1 MSKVRH
7 KKPAVK
13 AKAKKKVAKKV
24 ATLAKPKK
32 KLTKA
37 EQAALEIAKREK
49 IFKAASPAQKRVL
62 IAKDVIA
69 QIKAKKLKP
78 AHGTFVTFDKV
89 AGLNMTPTD
98 PYSEPTREDVSYHL
112 GADKDARE
120 LYLENKIQR
129 CSCCA
134 LGSLFVSCTLYNDNT
149 TADEFT
155 FAGEEISDWLTSGG
169 KAERMSNGLDKFFS
183 IQQLQLIEQTFET
196 DNGVV
201 QSHDEDEFGKA
212 YPKFSKAS
220 EAFCNKYTTAESR
233 LIAIM
238 KNIVA
243 NDGTFKP

>member
-13 AKAKKKVAKKV
+13 AKAKKAAKKV
-24 ATLAKPKK
+24 ATRVKPKK
-32 KLTKA
+32 KLSKA
-37 EQAALEIAKREK
+37 KQAALEIAKREK

-89 AGLNMTPTD
+89 AGLKMTSKD
-98 PYSEPTREDVSYHL
+98 PYSEPTREDVSNHL
-112 GADKDARE
+112 GADEDARE
-120 LYLENKIQR
+120 LYLENKIQQ

-149 TADEFT
+149 TADELAS
-155 FAGEEISDWLTSGG
+155 AGDEISDWLTSGG
-169 KAERMSNGLDKFFS
+169 KAEPMSNGLDKFFS

-201 QSHDEDEFGKA
+201 QSHDMDEFDRP

-220 EAFCNKYTTAESR
+220 AAFCDKYTTAESR
-233 LIAIM
+233 MIAIM

>member
-1 MSKVRH
+1 M
-7 KKPAVK
+7 
-13 AKAKKKVAKKV
+13 
-24 ATLAKPKK
+24 
-32 KLTKA
+32 
-37 EQAALEIAKREK
+37 
-49 IFKAASPAQKRVL
+49 AQ
-62 IAKDVIA
+62 DVIA

-89 AGLNMTPTD
+89 AGLKITNTD
-98 PYSEPTREDVSYHL
+98 PYSELTREDVSNHL
-112 GADKDARE
+112 GADEDARE
-120 LYLENKIQR
+120 LYLENKIQQ

-149 TADEFT
+149 TTDELA
-155 FAGEEISDWLTSGG
+155 FAGEDISDWLMSGG
-169 KAERMSNGLDKFFS
+169 MGDRMSNGLDKFFS

-201 QSHDEDEFGKA
+201 QSHDEDEFGKP

-220 EAFCNKYTTAESR
+220 EAFCHKYTTAESR
-233 LIAIM
+233 MIAIM

>member
-1 MSKVRH
+1 MYKVRH

-13 AKAKKKVAKKV
+13 AKAKKV
-24 ATLAKPKK
+24 KPKK
-32 KLTKA
+32 KLSKA
-37 EQAALEIAKREK
+37 EQAALKIAKREK
-49 IFKAASPAQKRVL
+49 IFKASTMAQKRVL
-62 IAKDVIA
+62 IAQDVIA

-78 AHGTFVTFDKV
+78 AHGIFVQFEKV
-89 AGLNMTPTD
+89 AGLKMTSRD
-98 PYSEPTREDVSYHL
+98 PYSELTREDVSNHL

-120 LYLENKIQR
+120 LYLEDKIQQ

-149 TADEFT
+149 TTDELA
-155 FAGEEISDWLTSGG
+155 FAGEDISDWLMSGG
-169 KAERMSNGLDKFFS
+169 KGDRMSNGLDKFFS

-201 QSHDEDEFGKA
+201 QSRNGDEFGKP

-220 EAFCNKYTTAESR
+220 EAFCHKYTTAESR
-233 LIAIM
+233 MIAIM